1 MQRSSVDDEVVVLVV
16 EEDDMVVV
24 HVPHVSAQASD
35 TSFLLPFMSMVM
47 LELSHAGWIL
57 WHSSRSSIPPH
68 VLTVT
73 VGVATLRVEAV
84 AVEMDVVD
92 VDELV
97 LVTVLDDVWD
107 AVVVR
112 RVVVAGG
119 RVMLHVP
126 QVTGHASATRLGPD
140 CNAPNDT
147 CTSGNLQAPRRT
159 SHSELSSMPRHV
171 LRLVDDVVSV
181 DLCVDEVVEVVH
193 VPHVTAH
200 ALDTSTIPDAILM
213 ASESLLQKLTRR
225 GQIEMSRTPL
235 QDASVTEEDVV
246 VVIVV
251 DGASVSLMVVV
262 VVTVVVLVVHTP
274 HWAGHLSR

>member
-1 MQRSSVDDEVVVLVV
+1 
-16 EEDDMVVV
+16 
-24 HVPHVSAQASD
+24 
-35 TSFLLPFMSMVM
+35 
-47 LELSHAGWIL
+47 
-57 WHSSRSSIPPH
+57 
-68 VLTVT
+68 
-73 VGVATLRVEAV
+73 
-84 AVEMDVVD
+84 
-92 VDELV
+92 
-97 LVTVLDDVWD
+97 
-107 AVVVR
+107 
-112 RVVVAGG
+112 
-119 RVMLHVP
+119 
-126 QVTGHASATRLGPD
+126 
-140 CNAPNDT
+140 
-147 CTSGNLQAPRRT
+147 
-159 SHSELSSMPRHV
+159 MPRHV

-181 DLCVDEVVEVVH
+181 GLCVLCVDEVVEVVH

-251 DGASVSLMVVV
+251 DGASVSLVVVV